1 MVVIMLSGLKGG
13 AQIITLPK
21 FEQDSFVKTL
31 DTEKV
36 INYLIRIQHLVYLR
50 FNKLYLFSFKERFET
65 ILKYIFSKFPLHLI
79 CT

>member
-36 INYLIRIQHLVYLR
+36 IINYLIRIQHIV
-50 FNKLYLFSFKERFET
+50 LFTF
-65 ILKYIFSKFPLHLI
+65 
-79 CT
+79 

>member
-1 MVVIMLSGLKGG
+1 MGILPFYHIYGMVVIMLSGLKGG

-36 INYLIRIQHLVYLR
+36 INYLIRIEHLVKIYVLIN
-50 FNKLYLFSFKERFET
+50 FICLVSKKGLKLY
-65 ILKYIFSKFPLHLI
+65 
-79 CT
+79 

>member
-1 MVVIMLSGLKGG
+1 MFVVSDRGQDNILGILPFYHIYGMVVIMLNGLKGG

-36 INYLIRIQHLVYLR
+36 INYLIRIQHLV
-50 FNKLYLFSFKERFET
+50 LFTF
-65 ILKYIFSKFPLHLI
+65 
-79 CT
+79 